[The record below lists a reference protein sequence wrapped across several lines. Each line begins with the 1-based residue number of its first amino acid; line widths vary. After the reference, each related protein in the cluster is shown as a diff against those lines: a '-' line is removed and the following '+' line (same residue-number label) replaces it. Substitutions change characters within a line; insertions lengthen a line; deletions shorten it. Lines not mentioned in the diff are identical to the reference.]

1 MLERAESAPSWLWA
15 IETADAERIAAYAA
29 TSPPITIYDPPGIPE
44 SFDPAVAADD
54 PLYQAAALLVAFG
67 EA

>member
-1 MLERAESAPSWLWA
+1 MLERAEWAPSWLWA
-15 IETADAERIAAYAA
+15 IDADDAERITALAAE
-29 TSPPITIYDPPGIPE
+29 SPPIALYAPPGIPA

-67 EA
+67 EV